1 MGAPSIAEGPEAAET
16 LEEAARSHILQ
27 QEPRGYPQAVQDMW
41 KEVWRKPQ
49 DVPNLR
55 DLWKVRFHTRVDDG
69 TAWPRRELVRGS
81 GPTVSAVSETSDE
94 LPAKWRFPCVSR
106 A

>member
-1 MGAPSIAEGPEAAET
+1 MGAPSIAEGLEAAET

-55 DLWKVRFHTRVDDG
+55 VLWKVRFQTRVADG
-69 TAWPRRELVRGS
+69 TAWPRRELVRGP
-81 GPTVSAVSETSDE
+81 GPTASAVSGPSDE
-94 LPAKWRFPCVSR
+94 LPAKWRFP
-106 A
+106 